1 MCEQGN
7 PFRRRLPTRIARC
20 NSASYIVE
28 MPELAFV
35 TARKQQDQT
44 TDQDLLKVYHNAL
57 IALYQMVDSS
67 RLYYLHDEM

>member
-1 MCEQGN
+1 
-7 PFRRRLPTRIARC
+7 
-20 NSASYIVE
+20 

-57 IALYQMVDSS
+57 TALYHMVDSS
-67 RLYYLHDEM
+67 RLYYLHDEMKQARTVLGQTIQYLNG